1 MAMACRIAPR
11 HCLTKGS
18 RSLNKAIRARA
29 RAAWNFVTVV
39 VGKPSRAASSVH
51 SPGTWNWASTGVAL
65 MSKAAA
71 TITDR
76 IMIPMLGWTTSRRV
90 LCPIQVVKP
99 LLLPVGCLSLLS
111 FETLF
116 IVFGAITQHPWPSP
130 GLKNSRQP
138 VKGALRHYSGWVALG
153 GADPQGHTVALYLVA
168 WCPPYADCLLWG
180 KRPENI
186 GSA

>member
-1 MAMACRIAPR
+1 MLFPDAENIDSYECRLGTDARKKWRGHHAASYRIVSSLDPEDFEALSISFLMAMACRIAPR
-11 HCLTKGS
+11 HCLTRGS

-76 IMIPMLGWTTSRRV
+76 IMSPMLRWTRV
-90 LCPIQVVKP
+90 EGVM
-99 LLLPVGCLSLLS
+99 S
-111 FETLF
+111 
-116 IVFGAITQHPWPSP
+116 
-130 GLKNSRQP
+130 
-138 VKGALRHYSGWVALG
+138 
-153 GADPQGHTVALYLVA
+153 D
-168 WCPPYADCLLWG
+168 
-180 KRPENI
+180 I
-186 GSA
+186 GSQATASACRSIA